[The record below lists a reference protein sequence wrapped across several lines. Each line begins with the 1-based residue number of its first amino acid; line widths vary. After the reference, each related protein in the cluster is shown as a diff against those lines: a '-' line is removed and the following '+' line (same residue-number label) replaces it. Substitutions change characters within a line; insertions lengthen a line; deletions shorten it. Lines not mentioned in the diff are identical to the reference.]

1 VGEGISVG
9 TGVTVGAGVGVPR
22 PGKGIPGMPG
32 NGDGIGMP
40 GIMVG
45 PGTGIRPTGVG
56 KGIPGCM
63 VGNSGNA
70 VGNMPYPPSGLAA

>member
-1 VGEGISVG
+1 
-9 TGVTVGAGVGVPR
+9 
-22 PGKGIPGMPG
+22 MPG